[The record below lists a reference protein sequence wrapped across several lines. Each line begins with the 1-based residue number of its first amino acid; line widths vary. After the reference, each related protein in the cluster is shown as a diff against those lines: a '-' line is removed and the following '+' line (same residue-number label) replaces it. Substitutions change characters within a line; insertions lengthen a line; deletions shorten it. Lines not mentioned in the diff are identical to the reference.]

1 MTTNQCVARSAL
13 ISASITGK
21 METITT
27 KSIVDTAELEN
38 ESKRDMQKM
47 KDANIS
53 NRELRE
59 GEQI

>member
-1 MTTNQCVARSAL
+1 MTTNQCTARNVL

-27 KSIVDTAELEN
+27 KSTVDTAKLEN
-38 ESKRDMQKM
+38 ESKRDVQKM

-59 GEQI
+59 G

>member
-27 KSIVDTAELEN
+27 KSTVDTVKLEN
-38 ESKRDMQKM
+38 EPKRDMQKM

-59 GEQI
+59 G